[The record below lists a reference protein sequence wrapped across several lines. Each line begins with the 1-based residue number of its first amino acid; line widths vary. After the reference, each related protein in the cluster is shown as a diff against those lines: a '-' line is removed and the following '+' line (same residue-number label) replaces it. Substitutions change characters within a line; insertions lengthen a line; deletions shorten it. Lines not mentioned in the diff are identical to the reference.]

1 MQWVVAIMLLLI
13 GLACLPSILSGV
25 KRSGRK
31 SRFGGFTAALGMT
44 LASVLDA
51 PKAAAVE
58 NIDKRKELG
67 DPEAGEGGEKL
78 D

>member
-1 MQWVVAIMLLLI
+1 MQWIVAFMLLLI
-13 GLACLPSILSGV
+13 GFACLPRTISAL

-31 SRFGGFTAALGMT
+31 GRIGGFTAALGMA

-67 DPEAGEGGEKL
+67 DTEAGEGGEKL